1 VTTAQLLAA
10 RGADARHGGGV
21 RSESVRDEL
30 RLATRDDHRRLD
42 AHPTM
47 SAVLS
52 GDSGLDGYARVL
64 VAYAGL
70 YRAIET
76 AIDAAQTFLPTGFDW
91 SIRRKL
97 PWLEQDLRHLRRD
110 AAGSGAIALPSFAP
124 IDSRGAAIG
133 VLYPLEGATL
143 GGVAISKRLHQRLG
157 IDALAGGRFFHGY
170 GAETKG
176 RWDATCVAIETI
188 AADASARATAVRHA
202 TEVFRCF
209 ADALDRAAP
218 DARHE
223 MSGAGR

>member
-1 VTTAQLLAA
+1 MTTAQLLAA
-10 RGADARHGGGV
+10 RGADARHGSGV
-21 RSESVRDEL
+21 RSGSVRDEL

-52 GDSGLDGYARVL
+52 GESGLDGYARVL
-64 VAYAGL
+64 VAYAEL

-76 AIDAAQTFLPTGFDW
+76 AIDAAQTFLPAGFDW

-110 AAGSGAIALPSFAP
+110 AAGSGAIALPFAP

-133 VLYPLEGATL
+133 ILYPLEGATL

-170 GAETKG
+170 GAETKA

-188 AADASARATAVRHA
+188 AADASARATAARCA
-202 TEVFRCF
+202 TDVFRCF

-218 DARHE
+218 GAGHE
-223 MSGAGR
+223 MNGADR